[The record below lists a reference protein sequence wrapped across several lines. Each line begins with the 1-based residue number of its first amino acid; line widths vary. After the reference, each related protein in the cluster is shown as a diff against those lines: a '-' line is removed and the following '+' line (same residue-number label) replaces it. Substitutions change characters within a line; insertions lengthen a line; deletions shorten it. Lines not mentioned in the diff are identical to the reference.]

1 MDRAA
6 QAAVGAAQTGRWS
19 LIMPSPENDTVRAI
33 ALVESILDRYGV
45 LSRDVVQLSGVP
57 GGLGALLPV
66 LRQMEDVGDVLYGA
80 GLPWPPVAH
89 ADAEG
94 AEEHEARPTRRAG
107 SLVVV
112 LGGVPALYATAGLRS
127 LLSFT
132 DDGDALARAARA
144 LVAHEKRSL
153 KRAGAEG
160 ARKKVVMETLNGR
173 SILDSPL
180 AEVLQDAGLVRLPD
194 GMRLY
199 VSPF

>member
-1 MDRAA
+1 M
-6 QAAVGAAQTGRWS
+6 
-19 LIMPSPENDTVRAI
+19 
-33 ALVESILDRYGV
+33 
-45 LSRDVVQLSGVP
+45 
-57 GGLGALLPV
+57 
-66 LRQMEDVGDVLYGA
+66 
-80 GLPWPPVAH
+80 
-89 ADAEG
+89 
-94 AEEHEARPTRRAG
+94 
-107 SLVVV
+107 

>member
-1 MDRAA
+1 MCCAARSCRASA
-6 QAAVGAAQTGRWS
+6 PRS
-19 LIMPSPENDTVRAI
+19 SPR
-33 ALVESILDRYGV
+33 
-45 LSRDVVQLSGVP
+45 
-57 GGLGALLPV
+57 
-66 LRQMEDVGDVLYGA
+66 
-80 GLPWPPVAH
+80 
-89 ADAEG
+89 
-94 AEEHEARPTRRAG
+94 ARPSTCCAPTRRATRRAG

-112 LGGVPALYATAGLRS
+112 LGGVPALYAAAGLRS

-153 KRAGAEG
+153 RRAGAEG
-160 ARKKVVMETLNGR
+160 ARKKVVVETLNGR

>member
-1 MDRAA
+1 M
-6 QAAVGAAQTGRWS
+6 
-19 LIMPSPENDTVRAI
+19 
-33 ALVESILDRYGV
+33 
-45 LSRDVVQLSGVP
+45 VQLSGVP
-57 GGLGALLPV
+57 GGLAALLPV
-66 LRQMEDVGDVLYGA
+66 LRQMEDVGDVLRGAFVQGLGPAQFAARETIDVLRTYEAGDGEADPREPVVLAADDPACLYGA
-80 GLPWPPVAH
+80 GLPWPPVAR

-112 LGGVPALYATAGLRS
+112 LGGVPALYAAAGLRS

-153 KRAGAEG
+153 RRAGAEG
-160 ARKKVVMETLNGR
+160 ARKKVVVETLNGR

-194 GMRLY
+194 GTRLY

>member
-1 MDRAA
+1 MSSV
-6 QAAVGAAQTGRWS
+6 AVGVVGLAV
-19 LIMPSPENDTVRAI
+19 LF
-33 ALVESILDRYGV
+33 ALFFL
-45 LSRDVVQLSGVP
+45 GVP
-57 GGLGALLPV
+57 VAFALIATGLAFIGQLKGIPASF
-66 LRQMEDVGDVLYGA
+66 GTTGK
-80 GLPWPPVAH
+80 
-89 ADAEG
+89 
-94 AEEHEARPTRRAG
+94 
-107 SLVVV
+107 
-112 LGGVPALYATAGLRS
+112 ALYATAGLRS